1 MQLDLEAIIGELLFE
16 FDAVIIPGFGG
27 FVANYKSSSIDHV
40 QGMIHPPSKSISF
53 NENLVVNDGII
64 VNHLKSKHGLSL
76 EEAKDIIKQF
86 VVELKKKI
94 EEREIIVF
102 PEVGRLYRD
111 YENKLQFLPDNS
123 NYNLDAYGLPAVQY
137 YPILRNKDTALAEA
151 PVPKSTATRK
161 PAKVVAARNRNRFS
175 QSALLYAVFGIALI
189 FIAFTSYYIFSNRT
203 IGEQAQTLPV
213 ENRLN
218 TKPGQSEI
226 GSEAE
231 DSFGTEIV
239 SKDDESGEE
248 EFTSSDDSENE
259 TEELEDI
266 DSESITLA
274 PNQKECIVIIGG
286 FRSKENVRKLI
297 ERLYDKGFD
306 AYQDQKGDITRVG
319 AQFVYETES
328 QKRDKIKFIRDR
340 FESKAWELK

>member
-27 FVANYKSSSIDHV
+27 FVANYKSSTIDHV

-53 NENLVVNDGII
+53 NENLVVNDGIL
-64 VNHLKSKHGLSL
+64 VNQLKSKYGLSL
-76 EEAKDIIKQF
+76 EEAKDTIKEF
-86 VVELKKKI
+86 VIELKKKV

-123 NYNLDAYGLPAVQY
+123 NYNLDAYGLSPVQY

-151 PVPKSTATRK
+151 PVPKSTTARK
-161 PAKVVAARNRNRFS
+161 PAKVVAARKRNRVS
-175 QSALLYAVFGIALI
+175 QSAMLYALFGIALI
-189 FIAFTSYYIFSNRT
+189 AIAFSSYKIFGDRST
-203 IGEQAQTLPV
+203 ADQAQTLPV

-218 TKPGQSEI
+218 TKPGQGET

-239 SKDDESGEE
+239 TKNDETGEE
-248 EFTSSDDSENE
+248 EASSSAVIEEE
-259 TEELEDI
+259 TEDLEDLNT
-266 DSESITLA
+266 ESITLA

-286 FRSKENVRKLI
+286 FRSKENVQKLI

-306 AYQDQKGDITRVG
+306 AYQDKKGDITRVG
-319 AQFVYETES
+319 AQFVYESES
-328 QKRDKIKFIRDR
+328 QKRDKIQFIRDR
-340 FESKAWELK
+340 FEAKAWELK

>member
-1 MQLDLEAIIGELLFE
+1 MQLDLEAIIGKLLFE

-27 FVANYKSSSIDHV
+27 FVANYKSSTIDHV

-53 NENLVVNDGII
+53 NENLVVNDGIL

-76 EEAKDIIKQF
+76 EEAKDTIQQF

-123 NYNLDAYGLPAVQY
+123 NYNLDAYGLSPVQY

-151 PVPKSTATRK
+151 PVPKSTTKRK
-161 PAKVVAARNRNRFS
+161 PAKVVTARKRKRVS
-175 QSALLYAVFGIALI
+175 QSALLYALFGVALI
-189 FIAFTSYYIFSNRT
+189 FIAYSSYVFFGNRT
-203 IGEQAQTLPV
+203 TDKQAQTLPV

-218 TKPGQSEI
+218 TKPGQSET

-239 SKDDESGEE
+239 TNND
-248 EFTSSDDSENE
+248 E
-259 TEELEDI
+259 TEEEESIASNAIEEDSESAEEL
-266 DSESITLA
+266 DTESITLA

-286 FRSKENVRKLI
+286 FRSKENVQKLI
-297 ERLYDKGFD
+297 ERLYDKGYD
-306 AYQDQKGDITRVG
+306 AYQDKKGDITRVG
-319 AQFVYETES
+319 AQFIYETES

-340 FESKAWELK
+340 FEPKAWELK